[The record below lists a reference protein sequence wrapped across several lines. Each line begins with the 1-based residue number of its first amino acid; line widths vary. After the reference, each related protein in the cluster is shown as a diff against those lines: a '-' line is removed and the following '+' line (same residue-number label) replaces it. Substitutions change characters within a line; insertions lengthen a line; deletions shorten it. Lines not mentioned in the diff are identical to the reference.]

1 MNRNKM
7 AMALCIAL
15 VVSGLCTALL
25 ARQIG
30 AKKRSQDV
38 EHRFVAM
45 SKPVEAG
52 QVVKPEDVK
61 MIAWPANVP
70 LAGGFTKTD
79 DVIGRTA
86 LESLAQD
93 APVLNQDLAAKGAGV
108 GLSVKIPDGM
118 RAISLKSDEVVGV
131 SGFVFP
137 GSRVDV
143 LVTFRNPNTSD
154 TVTATVLQNVQVL
167 AAGNKVAPDP
177 SGVAASVNEV
187 TLLLSPNDAEKAVL
201 ASSQGTIHFVLRNG
215 SDNGEDTS
223 APVEMSSL
231 GGGAAKVAPVGV
243 TKVTRSPI
251 HKAASQ
257 LMVRSSSIETVMG
270 DKAATASF

>member
-30 AKKRSQDV
+30 AKKRSQDK
-38 EHRFVAM
+38 EHTFVAM
-45 SKPVEAG
+45 AKSVEAG
-52 QVVKPEDVK
+52 TVVKPEDVK
-61 MIAWPANVP
+61 MIPWPANVP
-70 LAGGFTKTD
+70 LAGGFTSTA
-79 DVIGRTA
+79 DVVGRTA
-86 LESLAQD
+86 LENLAQD

-143 LVTFRNPNTSD
+143 LVTFRNPNSSD

-177 SGVAASVNEV
+177 TGVATNVNEV
-187 TLLLSPNDAEKAVL
+187 TLLLSPGDAEKAVL

-215 SDNGEDTS
+215 SDNGADTTT
-223 APVEMSSL
+223 PVEMSNL
-231 GGGAAKVAPVGV
+231 DGGAPKVAATPV
-243 TKVTRSPI
+243 TKVTHAPI

-257 LMVRSSSIETVMG
+257 LMVKTTGIETVMG
-270 DKAATASF
+270 DKTATATF